1 MKSGS
6 PTTHLAVLFAAL
18 LGSCAT
24 PPRIAPGASLEAG
37 LASLGTVEVAP
48 PAGPEVRGTIVVLA
62 DLHPLHGGILRSR
75 DEFYGVRRDLAE
87 AVEWLIEQEFTLL
100 GCEWKSGPLPDDA
113 TANAHREAYARAIQE
128 HDDVNAWT
136 LYQPIRLEQQFQ
148 ARLLVIGV
156 EDPELYDRDVA
167 RLRELRDLALDDEK
181 SPEMVARKRRLEAS
195 IRAQSNARGER
206 AAEILVQAME
216 ARGFERAA
224 LLLGRAHTDAAVKT
238 LASAGYRVLRF
249 ESHAVRSWIE
259 SKGRS
264 GRVALA
270 LDPRF
275 GARDVVQ
282 SRDQVLG
289 G

>member
-1 MKSGS
+1 VKSGS
-6 PTTHLAVLFAAL
+6 PTAHLAVLFAAV
-18 LGSCAT
+18 LGSCAS
-24 PPRIAPGASLEAG
+24 PPRIAPGATLEAG
-37 LASLGTVEVAP
+37 LSALGTVEVSP
-48 PAGPEVRGTIVVLA
+48 PGGPEARGTIVVLA

-75 DEFYGVRRDLAE
+75 DEFYGVRRDLGE
-87 AVEWLIEQEFTLL
+87 AVAWLVEQHFALL
-100 GCEWKSGPLPDDA
+100 GCEWKAGPLPKDA
-113 TANAHREAYARAIQE
+113 TALAHRAAYARAIQE

-136 LYQPIRLEQQFQ
+136 LYQPIRLEQEFRS
-148 ARLLVIGV
+148 RLLVVGV

-167 RLRELRDLALDDEK
+167 RLRELRELATDEQPT
-181 SPEMVARKRRLEAS
+181 PEIVIRKRRLEAA

-216 ARGFERAA
+216 SRGFNRAA
-224 LLLGRAHTDAAVKT
+224 LLLGRAHTAAAVKA
-238 LASAGYRVLRF
+238 LSSAGYRVLRF
-249 ESHAVRSWIE
+249 ESHAVRAWIE